1 MKWQDVLPVLLSI
14 IVIILVAVLEK
25 QSRLIAAI
33 TATMPLTATLA
44 LWVVYSST
52 GGEKESMTAFINGLI
67 VGIIP
72 TVIFLAAIWFGFR
85 QGLRLVPLIGVGYL
99 SWGVALGII
108 LLIRRALVF

>member
-1 MKWQDVLPVLLSI
+1 MKWQDVLPVVLSI
-14 IVIILVAVLEK
+14 LIIILVAVLEK
-25 QSRLIAAI
+25 QSRLVAAI

-52 GGEKESMTAFINGLI
+52 GGEQEPMTAFIGGLI

-72 TVIFLAAIWFGFR
+72 TLIFLVAIWFGFR

-99 SWGVALGII
+99 SWGAALGVI
-108 LLIRRALVF
+108 LLLRRLVGL